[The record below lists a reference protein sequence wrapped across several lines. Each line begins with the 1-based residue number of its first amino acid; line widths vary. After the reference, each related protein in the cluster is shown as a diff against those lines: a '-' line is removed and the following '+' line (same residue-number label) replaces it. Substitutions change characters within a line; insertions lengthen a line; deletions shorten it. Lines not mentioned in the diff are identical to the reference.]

1 MPRSYIYIVK
11 RKVVLVMNSSNE
23 ADIIKNLINSMD
35 TSSAPKGGVTEN
47 DIRQKIKGIDKNLV
61 IKKLNS
67 MGLGKAAQMLGGM
80 SDEDIIREVSKNPA
94 ILKKLNS
101 FLKGGR

>member
-1 MPRSYIYIVK
+1 M
-11 RKVVLVMNSSNE
+11 MNPQNE

-35 TSSAPKGGVTEN
+35 ASAANLSGITEN
-47 DIRQKIKGIDKNLV
+47 DIRQKIKGIDKNEV

-67 MGLGKAAQMLGGM
+67 MGLGKAAQMLRGM
-80 SDEDIIREVSKNPA
+80 SDEDIIREISKNPS

-101 FLKGGR
+101 FLKGGK

>member
-1 MPRSYIYIVK
+1 MISREELEK
-11 RKVVLVMNSSNE
+11 
-23 ADIIKNLINSMD
+23 
-35 TSSAPKGGVTEN
+35 
-47 DIRQKIKGIDKNLV
+47 QIKGIDKNLV

>member
-1 MPRSYIYIVK
+1 MLLSYIYIVK

-35 TSSAPKGGVTEN
+35 TSSAPKSGVTEN
-47 DIRQKIKGIDKNLV
+47 DIRQKIKGIDKNPV

-67 MGLGKAAQMLGGM
+67 MGLGKAAQMLSGM

>member
-1 MPRSYIYIVK
+1 MPHSYIYIVK

-35 TSSAPKGGVTEN
+35 TSSAPAGGVTEN
-47 DIRQKIKGIDKNLV
+47 DLRQKIKGIDKKEV

-67 MGLGKAAQMLGGM
+67 MGLGKAAQMLSGM
-80 SDEDIIREVSKNPA
+80 TDEDIIREVSKNPA

-101 FLKGGR
+101 FLKGGK